1 LLSLSDLPYI
11 SFTSSSLADKPE
23 SQQLKF
29 VQVASDSPVTHHK
42 ASYDDD
48 VRELTEYWYLHKKA
62 RDYGSHH
69 QYRLHNFKGC
79 VNALVADYN
88 LNRQQA
94 VDVLKVCIQLH
105 VDTPDTPNWYI
116 KHHQGLEYL
125 NLAMAQVTDNP
136 AMAEG
141 SSLHQEAKQQLH
153 QYLRTYIQPLLRAGK
168 PLDLNDMLLQLNSRK
183 PKLVQQLGKQQVQH
197 ILQIIFGNEL

>member
-1 LLSLSDLPYI
+1 LKLKQHKSDQVLLSGWTIAI
-11 SFTSSSLADKPE
+11 SQQVLADM
-23 SQQLKF
+23 KF
-29 VQVASDSPVTHHK
+29 NQGASASPVTPHN
-42 ASYDDD
+42 ASYGDD

-62 RDYGSHH
+62 RGYGSHH

-116 KHHQGLEYL
+116 KHHQGLECL
-125 NLAMAQVTDNP
+125 NLAIAQVTLY
-136 AMAEG
+136 G
-141 SSLHQEAKQQLH
+141 
-153 QYLRTYIQPLLRAGK
+153 
-168 PLDLNDMLLQLNSRK
+168 
-183 PKLVQQLGKQQVQH
+183 
-197 ILQIIFGNEL
+197 